1 MLEDFSYLL
10 KYSTVMYQNNEHFL
24 FGDFPENVHYFDTA
38 RLEIFQKVF
47 VILIQKSVHYPK
59 KSQLNLLKYV
69 HKYIYC
75 ILKLCFYHFE
85 SDRRFLKKKFCD
97 EKFCDE
103 KVFIILGQP
112 VLRFSKKCSLFWD
125 KKVFII
131 LGHHCTM

>member
-1 MLEDFSYLL
+1 MPRFKDMKSHSEDRQPRMTI
-10 KYSTVMYQNNEHFL
+10 KE
-24 FGDFPENVHYFDTA
+24 
-38 RLEIFQKVF
+38 KK
-47 VILIQKSVHYPK
+47 LIEKSNQK

-131 LGHHCTM
+131 LGHHCTV